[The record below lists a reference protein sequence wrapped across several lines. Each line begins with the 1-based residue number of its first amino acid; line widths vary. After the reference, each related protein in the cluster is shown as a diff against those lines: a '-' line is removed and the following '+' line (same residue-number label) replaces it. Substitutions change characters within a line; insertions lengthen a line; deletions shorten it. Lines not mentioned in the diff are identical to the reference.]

1 MTGYNR
7 PFVDTAPFIYYL
19 ENQPKYYESARGFF
33 SQCIKEKISVVTSV
47 VTIEEYLVHPY
58 REGKQD
64 IIDNFYGF
72 INALNIQIVDIDQRI
87 ADRAAEIRAKYIGFK
102 GMDALQLACAVVSG
116 CDLILTNDIQL
127 RQFEEVPCILLDELE
142 KAQKKHT
149 N

>member
-102 GMDALQLACAVVSG
+102 GMDALQLAAACELG
-116 CDLILTNDIQL
+116 CDVFLTNDKQL
-127 RQFEEVPCILLDELE
+127 KQFTDIRCVLVDEWL
-142 KAQKKHT
+142 
-149 N
+149 